1 MDEKNSSNSD
11 LDPEVIKVRDKIISK
26 IGDKPLEEVNSIIK
40 KLLNESMDDV
50 TRLGA
55 LAARLKIIRSK
66 IELLYEKKV
75 DIRPKET
82 KKVVNKTT
90 EEKSE
95 DKTIESEEKW
105 IRVKMLEA
113 AEVNGKQIDKGVILD
128 VKEGDSQKLINTKK
142 AEIVD
147 EESEGAAPIEKSKE
161 TPIEKSKETDEKVN
175 VSQNKETVK
184 KTEQLSE
191 KTNEEAKLKKEENKD
206 PSVEQKKEVNDEK
219 SKNLLEKHEDAVS
232 DDDSAEENKKESEPP
247 KETNEVSKT
256 LEDSENIIDK
266 EGQKSNDDPESLDNE
281 MIEKKNSS
289 DDLKVEEKE
298 VEPENKSL
306 TEEK

>member
-1 MDEKNSSNSD
+1 
-11 LDPEVIKVRDKIISK
+11 
-26 IGDKPLEEVNSIIK
+26 
-40 KLLNESMDDV
+40 MDDV

-128 VKEGDSQKLINTKK
+128 VKEGDSQKLIDTKK

-161 TPIEKSKETDEKVN
+161 IDKKVN

-191 KTNEEAKLKKEENKD
+191 KTNEEAKPKEEENKD
-206 PSVEQKKEVNDEK
+206 QSVEQKKEVNDEK

-232 DDDSAEENKKESEPP
+232 DDDQHEENKKESEPL

-256 LEDSENIIDK
+256 SDDSENIDK
-266 EGQKSNDDPESLDNE
+266 EGQKANNGPESLDNE
-281 MIEKKNSS
+281 VIEKKKSS

-298 VEPENKSL
+298 AETAEPENKSS

>member
-66 IELLYEKKV
+66 IDLLYEKKV

-82 KKVVNKTT
+82 KKVVDKTT

-128 VKEGDSQKLINTKK
+128 VKEGDSQKLIDTKK

-147 EESEGAAPIEKSKE
+147 EESEGAA
-161 TPIEKSKETDEKVN
+161 PIEKSKETDEKVN

-191 KTNEEAKLKKEENKD
+191 KTNEEAKPKKEENKD
-206 PSVEQKKEVNDEK
+206 QSVEQKKEVNDEK

-232 DDDSAEENKKESEPP
+232 DDEPAEENKKGSEPP

-256 LEDSENIIDK
+256 SEDSENIDGG
-266 EGQKSNDDPESLDNE
+266 GQKSSDGPESLDNE

-298 VEPENKSL
+298 AEEEEPENKSS

>member
-128 VKEGDSQKLINTKK
+128 VKEGDSQKLIDTKK

-147 EESEGAAPIEKSKE
+147 EESEGAA
-161 TPIEKSKETDEKVN
+161 PIEKSKETDEKVN

-191 KTNEEAKLKKEENKD
+191 KTNEEAKPKKEENKD
-206 PSVEQKKEVNDEK
+206 QSVEQKKEVNDEK

-232 DDDSAEENKKESEPP
+232 DDDLAEENKKESEPP

-256 LEDSENIIDK
+256 SDDSENIDK
-266 EGQKSNDDPESLDNE
+266 EGQKSNDGPESLDNE

-298 VEPENKSL
+298 AEAEEPENKSS

>member
-11 LDPEVIKVRDKIISK
+11 LDPEIIKVRDKIISK

-128 VKEGDSQKLINTKK
+128 VKEGDSQKLIDTKK

-161 TPIEKSKETDEKVN
+161 TDEKVN
-175 VSQNKETVK
+175 VSKNKETVK

-191 KTNEEAKLKKEENKD
+191 KTNEEAKPKKEENKD
-206 PSVEQKKEVNDEK
+206 QSVEQKKEVNDEK

-232 DDDSAEENKKESEPP
+232 DDEPAEENKKGSEPP

-256 LEDSENIIDK
+256 SEDSENID
-266 EGQKSNDDPESLDNE
+266 EGGQKSSDGPESLDNE

>member
-26 IGDKPLEEVNSIIK
+26 IGDKSLEEVNSIIK

-128 VKEGDSQKLINTKK
+128 VKEGDSQKLIDTKK

-147 EESEGAAPIEKSKE
+147 EESEGAA
-161 TPIEKSKETDEKVN
+161 PIEKSKETDEKVN

-191 KTNEEAKLKKEENKD
+191 KTNEEAKPKKEENKD
-206 PSVEQKKEVNDEK
+206 QSVEQKKEVNDEK

-232 DDDSAEENKKESEPP
+232 DDDSDEENKKESEPP

-256 LEDSENIIDK
+256 SDDSKNIDK
-266 EGQKSNDDPESLDNE
+266 EGQKSNDGPESLDNE

-298 VEPENKSL
+298 AEEEEPENKSS

>member
-128 VKEGDSQKLINTKK
+128 VKEGDSQKLIDTKK

-161 TPIEKSKETDEKVN
+161 TDKKVN

-191 KTNEEAKLKKEENKD
+191 KTNEEAKPKKEENKD
-206 PSVEQKKEVNDEK
+206 QSVEQKKEVNDEK

-232 DDDSAEENKKESEPP
+232 DDDLAEDNKKESELP

-256 LEDSENIIDK
+256 SDDSENIDK
-266 EGQKSNDDPESLDNE
+266 EGQKSNDGPESLDNE

-289 DDLKVEEKE
+289 DDLKVEEKKAE
-298 VEPENKSL
+298 TVEPENKSS

>member
-26 IGDKPLEEVNSIIK
+26 IGDKSLEEVNSIIK

-128 VKEGDSQKLINTKK
+128 VKEGDSQKLIDTKK

-147 EESEGAAPIEKSKE
+147 EESEGAA
-161 TPIEKSKETDEKVN
+161 PIEKSKETDEKVN

-232 DDDSAEENKKESEPP
+232 AEEK
-247 KETNEVSKT
+247 
-256 LEDSENIIDK
+256 
-266 EGQKSNDDPESLDNE
+266 
-281 MIEKKNSS
+281 
-289 DDLKVEEKE
+289 
-298 VEPENKSL
+298 
-306 TEEK
+306 

>member
-95 DKTIESEEKW
+95 AKTIESEEKW
-105 IRVKMLEA
+105 VRVKMLEA

-128 VKEGDSQKLINTKK
+128 VKEGDSQKLIDTKK

-147 EESEGAAPIEKSKE
+147 EESEGAAPIEKSKK
-161 TPIEKSKETDEKVN
+161 TPIEKSKETEEKVN

-184 KTEQLSE
+184 KTE
-191 KTNEEAKLKKEENKD
+191 K
-206 PSVEQKKEVNDEK
+206 
-219 SKNLLEKHEDAVS
+219 
-232 DDDSAEENKKESEPP
+232 
-247 KETNEVSKT
+247 
-256 LEDSENIIDK
+256 
-266 EGQKSNDDPESLDNE
+266 
-281 MIEKKNSS
+281 
-289 DDLKVEEKE
+289 
-298 VEPENKSL
+298 
-306 TEEK
+306 

>member
-95 DKTIESEEKW
+95 AKTIESEEKW
-105 IRVKMLEA
+105 VRVKMLEA

-128 VKEGDSQKLINTKK
+128 VKEGDSQKLIDTKK

-161 TPIEKSKETDEKVN
+161 IDKKVN

-191 KTNEEAKLKKEENKD
+191 KTNEEAKPKEEENKD
-206 PSVEQKKEVNDEK
+206 QSVEQKKEVNDEK

-232 DDDSAEENKKESEPP
+232 DDDQHEENKKESEPL

-256 LEDSENIIDK
+256 SDDSENIDK
-266 EGQKSNDDPESLDNE
+266 EGQKANNGPESLDNE
-281 MIEKKNSS
+281 VIEKK
-289 DDLKVEEKE
+289 KR
-298 VEPENKSL
+298 
-306 TEEK
+306 

>member
-1 MDEKNSSNSD
+1 MDEKNSSNSG

-128 VKEGDSQKLINTKK
+128 VKEGDSQKLIDTKK

-147 EESEGAAPIEKSKE
+147 EESEGAA
-161 TPIEKSKETDEKVN
+161 PIEKSKETDEKVN

-191 KTNEEAKLKKEENKD
+191 KTNEEAKPKKEENKD
-206 PSVEQKKEVNDEK
+206 QSVEQKKEVNDEK

-232 DDDSAEENKKESEPP
+232 DDDLAEDNKKESELP

-256 LEDSENIIDK
+256 SDDSENIDK
-266 EGQKSNDDPESLDNE
+266 EGQKSNDGPESLDNE
-281 MIEKKNSS
+281 MIETKNSS
-289 DDLKVEEKE
+289 DDLKVEEKKAE
-298 VEPENKSL
+298 TVEPENKSS

>member
-26 IGDKPLEEVNSIIK
+26 IGDKSLEEVNSIIK

-128 VKEGDSQKLINTKK
+128 VKEGDSQKLIDTKK

-147 EESEGAAPIEKSKE
+147 EESEGAA
-161 TPIEKSKETDEKVN
+161 PIEKSKETDEKVN

-191 KTNEEAKLKKEENKD
+191 KTNEEAKPKKEENKD
-206 PSVEQKKEVNDEK
+206 QSVEQKKEVNDEK

-232 DDDSAEENKKESEPP
+232 DDDSDEENKKESEPP

-256 LEDSENIIDK
+256 SDDSKNIDK
-266 EGQKSNDDPESLDNE
+266 EGQKSNDGPESLDNE

-298 VEPENKSL
+298 ADAEEPEDKSS

>member
-26 IGDKPLEEVNSIIK
+26 IGDKSLEEVNSIIK

-66 IELLYEKKV
+66 IDLLYEKKV

-82 KKVVNKTT
+82 KKVVDKTT

-128 VKEGDSQKLINTKK
+128 VKEGDSQKLIDTKK

-147 EESEGAAPIEKSKE
+147 EESEGAA
-161 TPIEKSKETDEKVN
+161 PIEKSKETDEKVN

-191 KTNEEAKLKKEENKD
+191 KTKDAKKAEQKRKQEEKAKEEQE
-206 PSVEQKKEVNDEK
+206 SVDHN
-219 SKNLLEKHEDAVS
+219 
-232 DDDSAEENKKESEPP
+232 
-247 KETNEVSKT
+247 
-256 LEDSENIIDK
+256 
-266 EGQKSNDDPESLDNE
+266 
-281 MIEKKNSS
+281 
-289 DDLKVEEKE
+289 
-298 VEPENKSL
+298 
-306 TEEK
+306 